1 MSGIPVQSLEHSI
14 EKLIHN
20 GISVA
25 IAEQTEPPSKLK
37 SIVPRKI
44 VRIITPSTYTSTKD
58 ENSSYNNFL
67 LSIEYMQKSYSIA
80 YIDIS
85 TSEFYTS
92 TFSSEENMIREV
104 IKISP
109 KEILIS
115 TKLSS
120 QQPQLSEKIENQI
133 NTKIITIDP
142 FYFDNKLSSDKLHKT
157 LGVVSLDG
165 FGLKNLNASINA
177 CGAILTYLENDLFV
191 ETKVIN
197 SIIKRDITKSLIID
211 HTTLTHLEVFYSHS
225 GKSLFE
231 VMNNTK
237 TAMGERLLKNSLFYP
252 LTDINKI
259 VERQNHVKE
268 LLDNSIDLSSD
279 LSGIK
284 DIERLMTKI
293 SNYKATPSDLL
304 TLALSLEKI
313 PLIVKSLS
321 STLPTTKSKLK
332 VIPLAKKI
340 LETIEITHNEY
351 FIKKGADQSLDA
363 IKEIENNSMSLIN
376 AYREKCRE
384 DLGIKT

>member
-1 MSGIPVQSLEHSI
+1 
-14 EKLIHN
+14 
-20 GISVA
+20 
-25 IAEQTEPPSKLK
+25 
-37 SIVPRKI
+37 
-44 VRIITPSTYTSTKD
+44 
-58 ENSSYNNFL
+58 
-67 LSIEYMQKSYSIA
+67 
-80 YIDIS
+80 
-85 TSEFYTS
+85 
-92 TFSSEENMIREV
+92 MIREV

-252 LTDINKI
+252 LTDIIKLSNGKI
-259 VERQNHVKE
+259 
-268 LLDNSIDLSSD
+268 
-279 LSGIK
+279 
-284 DIERLMTKI
+284 M
-293 SNYKATPSDLL
+293 
-304 TLALSLEKI
+304 
-313 PLIVKSLS
+313 
-321 STLPTTKSKLK
+321 
-332 VIPLAKKI
+332 
-340 LETIEITHNEY
+340 
-351 FIKKGADQSLDA
+351 
-363 IKEIENNSMSLIN
+363 
-376 AYREKCRE
+376 
-384 DLGIKT
+384 